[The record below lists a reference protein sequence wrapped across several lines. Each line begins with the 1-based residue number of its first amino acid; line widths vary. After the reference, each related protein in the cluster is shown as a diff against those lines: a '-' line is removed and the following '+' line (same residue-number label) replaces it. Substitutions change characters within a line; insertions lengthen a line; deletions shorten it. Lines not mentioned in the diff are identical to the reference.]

1 MGRKFATYLLCAGAV
16 TTPLGMAA
24 AQQPNYFDG
33 AYVGAAVGWD
43 RIATNGRY
51 TLNENGADVF
61 SFKFDRAGN
70 GVQGQ
75 FFGGYG
81 RTFGSFY
88 ASGEIGGGLSSATA
102 NIHNGFFAAG
112 DFYDLTIK
120 IRQRWSLTPSV
131 RAGYLLQPDLLA
143 FVRFGWSFARAR
155 ISYTSAEIS
164 PLGNQLFS
172 GSTSKW
178 LNGPRVGAGLEYAL
192 MPNLRLRADW
202 SYTWYNRI
210 SVVGTIAPPAPADVD
225 INSSSSRPRQSLL
238 LFGLIYSFGL

>member
-1 MGRKFATYLLCAGAV
+1 MAAILRNVEGAMGRKFATYLLCAGAV
-16 TTPLGMAA
+16 TTPSGMAA
-24 AQQPNYFDG
+24 AQQPNFFDG
-33 AYVGAAVGWD
+33 AYVGAGVGWD
-43 RIATNGRY
+43 RNASNGRY
-51 TLNENGADVF
+51 TLNENGVDVF

-102 NIHNGFFAAG
+102 NIHNGFVAAG
-112 DFYDLTIK
+112 DSYDLAIK
-120 IRQRWSLTPSV
+120 IRQRWSLAPSV

-143 FVRFGWSFARAR
+143 FVRFGWSFARTR

-178 LNGPRVGAGLEYAL
+178 LNGPRPICGCARTGRTLGTTAFRSSAPWRRRRMSTSTVAA
-192 MPNLRLRADW
+192 RARGRA
-202 SYTWYNRI
+202 SCC
-210 SVVGTIAPPAPADVD
+210 SA
-225 INSSSSRPRQSLL
+225 
-238 LFGLIYSFGL
+238 